1 MTAGGHDFELWRA
14 ANSQV
19 RLLGQSVFVRS
30 GGDGELLLLL
40 HAYPTASWGFH
51 KVWEY
56 LCDDYK
62 LIAPDLP
69 GSGFSDKPAGGDFSV
84 ARLADTVE
92 ALIVRSGA
100 KTVHV
105 LAHAYASV
113 VAQELLA
120 RPLDGPNRPFS
131 IASACFINAGLFPD
145 VGQPTRM
152 QRLLLSP
159 VGPWISRLTPHP
171 YSIFRRR
178 LAEAF
183 GSDTQPSEDELRI
196 IWRLLRFNRGHVV
209 VPDVLVYLRDRER
222 LADRLAGA
230 LQRTDTPIGLIC
242 GAGDPMGGAEV
253 MRVWRER
260 LPEAPVFE
268 LDPRVGHYPPLE
280 CPQDVVAAY
289 RSFRGGLA
297 PEADG
302 ARMGAIFRP

>member
-1 MTAGGHDFELWRA
+1 MTAGSHDLELWRA
-14 ANSQV
+14 GGSHV
-19 RLLGQSVFVRS
+19 RLLGQNIFVRC

-51 KVWEY
+51 KLWGY
-56 LCDDYK
+56 WCDDYK

-69 GSGFSDKPAGGDFSV
+69 GSGFSDKPIGGDFSV

-92 ALIVRSGA
+92 ALIVQSGA
-100 KTVHV
+100 KTVHM
-105 LAHAYASV
+105 LAHAYASIV
-113 VAQELLA
+113 VQELLA
-120 RPLDGPNRPFS
+120 RSLDEPNRPFS
-131 IASACFINAGLFPD
+131 IGSACFINAGLFPNI
-145 VGQPTRM
+145 GRPTRM
-152 QRLLLSP
+152 QRLLLAP
-159 VGPWISRLTPHP
+159 LGPWISRFTPHP

-183 GSDTQPSEDELRI
+183 GSDTQPSENELRI

-209 VPDVLVYLRDRER
+209 VPNVLVYLRDRER

-260 LPEAPVFE
+260 FPEAPVFE

-297 PEADG
+297 READG
-302 ARMGAIFRP
+302 TRMGAMFRA

>member
-1 MTAGGHDFELWRA
+1 MTGGADDLELWRA
-14 ANSQV
+14 AGSQV
-19 RLLGQSVFVRS
+19 RLLSQRIFVRS

-51 KVWEY
+51 KVWRS
-56 LCDDYK
+56 LCDDHK

-69 GSGFSDKPAGGDFSV
+69 GSGFSDKPVGGDFSV

-92 ALIVRSGA
+92 ALIVQSGA

-113 VAQELLA
+113 VVQELLA
-120 RPLDGPNRPFS
+120 RPLDGPDRPFS
-131 IASACFINAGLFPD
+131 IASVCFVNAGLFPD

-159 VGPWISRLTPHP
+159 LGPWISRLTPHP
-171 YSIFRRR
+171 YGIFRRR

-183 GSDTQPSEDELRI
+183 GSDTQPSETELRI
-196 IWRLLRFNRGHVV
+196 MWRLLRFNRGHVV
-209 VPDVLVYLRDRER
+209 VPDVLIYLRDRER

-230 LQRTDTPIGLIC
+230 LEQTNTPIGLIC

-280 CPQDVVAAY
+280 CPQEVVAAY
-289 RSFRGGLA
+289 RSFRRSLA
-297 PEADG
+297 REVDAV
-302 ARMGAIFRP
+302 RTHAIGP

>member
-92 ALIVRSGA
+92 ALIVQSGA

-131 IASACFINAGLFPD
+131 IGSACFINAGLFPD

-183 GSDTQPSEDELRI
+183 GSDTQPSENELRI
-196 IWRLLRFNRGHVV
+196 IWRLLRFNRGLVV
-209 VPDVLVYLRDRER
+209 VPNVLVYLRDRER
-222 LADRLAGA
+222 LADRLSGA
-230 LQRTDTPIGLIC
+230 LERTDTPIGLIC

-297 PEADG
+297 READG